1 MDGYRRQLVQFE
13 PPRSLAAPVPFIID
27 YVPGVEAEGL
37 YFRDDTPAR
46 IVAGLHWEV
55 HGDWERPEDPDR
67 FRQAV
72 DWEYSARVAEALAA
86 RYRGAGEFRVT
97 GGWAGLYPLT
107 PDTRPIVGPT
117 PGVPGLYQALGGGGV
132 GVQISPAVGAM
143 VADLI
148 TTGDTTV
155 VPGWSRYRLDR
166 FPAGAASTPSRTA

>member
-1 MDGYRRQLVQFE
+1 V
-13 PPRSLAAPVPFIID
+13 ID
-27 YVPGVEAEGL
+27 YVPGVEREGL

-55 HGDWERPEDPDR
+55 HGDAERPEDPDA

-72 DWEYSARVAEALAA
+72 DWEYSLRVAEALAA
-86 RYRGAGEFRVT
+86 RYRGASEFRVT
-97 GGWAGLYPLT
+97 GGWSGLYPLT

-117 PGVPGLYQALGGGGV
+117 PGVAGLYQALGGGGV

-148 TTGDTTV
+148 ATGETSVMPNWT
-155 VPGWSRYRLDR
+155 RYRLDR
-166 FPAGAASTPSRTA
+166 FAAREAPATPCSEAGR